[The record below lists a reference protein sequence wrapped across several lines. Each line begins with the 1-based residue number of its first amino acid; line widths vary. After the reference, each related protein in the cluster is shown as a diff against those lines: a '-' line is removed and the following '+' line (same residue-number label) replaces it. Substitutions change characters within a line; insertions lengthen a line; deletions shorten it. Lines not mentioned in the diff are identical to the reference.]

1 MAQMFQ
7 MMNEAK
13 GFVGLQGLAGAG
25 AAAKRVSYANERLPG
40 PLHNPGE
47 KAKIVEHP
55 DVRRML
61 MQMRS
66 VTEGLRAMMYT
77 VAWYTDMAHMDLKKP
92 GNITRISST
101 SIPSARVLERIR
113 DLRLPDRD
121 PGPFGGVGFTRDFPF
136 WEKNARDR
144 KWFHL

>member
-1 MAQMFQ
+1 MFQ
-7 MMNEAK
+7 MMNEARL
-13 GFVGLQGLAGAG
+13 FVGLQGLAGAG
-25 AAAKRVSYANERLPG
+25 AACHNAVSYANERLQG
-40 PLHNPGE
+40 PSPMNPGE

-77 VAWYTDMAHMDLKKP
+77 VAWYTDMAHHGPEKP

-101 SIPSARVLERIR
+101 YIFLSARLLERIR
-113 DLRLPDRD
+113 DLRLPV
-121 PGPFGGVGFTRDFPF
+121 PGSGSWRSRIHPGFSFGTECQGSENR
-136 WEKNARDR
+136 
-144 KWFHL
+144 FHL